1 MTREFKSSSTQF
13 NTFMGV
19 AIFAIVA
26 TIIVYLFLNTII
38 MMLPGFAILWTAFA
52 FWGKD
57 RVLITLH
64 DDYIE
69 AKEAIAAKKK
79 LIKYEDIS
87 KVEMHKTGRL
97 ITLFVKGNEGKEKKV
112 KIGIN
117 PIEKSERKELF
128 NLIENEVKNA
138 AI

>member
-1 MTREFKSSSTQF
+1 MIREFKSSKTQF

-19 AIFAIVA
+19 AIFALVA
-26 TIIVYLFLNTII
+26 TIIVYLFLGIII
-38 MMLPGFAILWTAFA
+38 MMLPGFAILWGAFA

-64 DDYIE
+64 DDFIE

-79 LIKYEDIS
+79 LIKYKDIT

-97 ITLFVKGNEGKEKKV
+97 ITLYVKDGEEKEKKV

-117 PIEKSERKELF
+117 PIEKSERTEL
-128 NLIENEVKNA
+128 LDLLEQQIKA
-138 AI
+138 

>member
-13 NTFMGV
+13 NTFIGV
-19 AIFAIVA
+19 AIFAAVA
-26 TIIVYLFLNTII
+26 TIGVYIFLNTII

-64 DDYIE
+64 DDFLE

-79 LIKYEDIS
+79 LIKYKDII
-87 KVEMHKTGRL
+87 KAEMHKSGRL
-97 ITLFVKGNEGKEKKV
+97 ITLFVKTSEGKEKKQT
-112 KIGIN
+112 IGIN
-117 PIEKSERKELF
+117 PIAKEERTELF
-128 NLIENEVKNA
+128 DLINA
-138 AI
+138 KMTNAIS

>member
-1 MTREFKSSSTQF
+1 
-13 NTFMGV
+13 MGV
-19 AIFAIVA
+19 AIFALVAAIV
-26 TIIVYLFLNTII
+26 VYLFLNIII

-79 LIKYEDIS
+79 LIKYKDIS

-97 ITLFVKGNEGKEKKV
+97 ITLYVKDDEGKEKKV

-128 NLIENEVKNA
+128 DLLENEIKNA
-138 AI
+138 AIQ

>member
-1 MTREFKSSSTQF
+1 
-13 NTFMGV
+13 MGV
-19 AIFAIVA
+19 AIFALVAAIV
-26 TIIVYLFLNTII
+26 VYLFLNIII

-79 LIKYEDIS
+79 LIKYKDIS

-97 ITLFVKGNEGKEKKV
+97 ITLYVKEKKV

-128 NLIENEVKNA
+128 DLLENEIKNA
-138 AI
+138 AIQ